1 MFKVKTLC
9 FLVLMLTLWIT
20 YCSAENAY
28 RAHIRQQRGMCKET
42 VAACCL
48 VHNDNEKICCGGEP
62 CCPWASCASFK
73 GR

>member
-1 MFKVKTLC
+1 M
-9 FLVLMLTLWIT
+9 MTLWIT
-20 YCSAENAY
+20 YCSAENAF
-28 RAHIRQQRGMCKET
+28 RELIRHQRGNCKTT

-48 VHNDNEKICCGGEP
+48 IHNDNEKICCGDDP